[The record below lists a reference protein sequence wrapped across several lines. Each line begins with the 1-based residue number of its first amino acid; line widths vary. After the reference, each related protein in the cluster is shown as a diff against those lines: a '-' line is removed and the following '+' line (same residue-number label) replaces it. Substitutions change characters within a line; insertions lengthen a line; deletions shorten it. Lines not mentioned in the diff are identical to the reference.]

1 MDIIIHDSKLKKVAY
16 IDNELQDTLSFYD
29 DKWSRYLDTAS
40 STFEFTVYKKGIK
53 SDSVKEKAYQ
63 TLTERSFVSFK
74 YNKRTYLFNVM
85 RTEETETTIR
95 CYCENLNL
103 ELLNEMAGPFKAT
116 TEMSFV
122 DYCNKFFL
130 LVGGAITVG
139 HNEIEDRER
148 TLEWTGTDTKLKRLL
163 SIANQFDA
171 EIEFETV
178 LDEDS
183 SLKSFI
189 LHIYKEN
196 DDKNQGVGRKRDDVV
211 LRYGHNVE
219 GVTRTIDKTGI
230 FNMITPIGKA
240 TVDVTTTKAN
250 PKYVAPQ
257 LGTVNYNGGSIS
269 NAGRTI
275 NKDLVNEILNLCVQ
289 HKLLP
294 SGVFSQLYLES
305 WWGNSPV
312 ARADNNWGGLT
323 WTGSTTRPSGVKV
336 TQGTARPAN
345 EGGYYMHFA
354 SVSDYM
360 KDYTYLLAEQGIYKV
375 KGANNIDDYTKGLF
389 RVGGATYDYAA
400 AGYAH
405 YAPLMR
411 SIRNGINSASN
422 GAMDALD
429 AQLKSAGTVGTAP
442 VSQKADK
449 VISALNALTA
459 KKGQLIGSG
468 QCYAVS
474 AWYAMTL
481 GGPWLGGGVTN
492 GFKGLYP
499 GGGSAAARIGE
510 DYNWS
515 QFGWKMVRPSQV
527 SHLIP
532 GSIANIK
539 ANFNGGFLNTTGWG
553 HTVVIKGISGDTLT
567 VLEQNFA
574 GHQYVE
580 ERTYSASAY
589 LSSIQTLCYPPEI
602 VQGKRID
609 GTESSPVQ
617 SGNNEPKTISETQQQ
632 EKTVGIPKDLYREW
646 KNEEGVVEFYLKNGS
661 IYAPI
666 SKELYPSAFSGEE
679 ISDNWIRKNVE
690 YETIDVEKL
699 ISYSLEDI
707 RKNCYPS
714 ISYEVKGTDESL
726 DMGDTVKIDDEEFP
740 DGLVLSARV
749 SEQHI
754 SFTKN
759 GTNQTVFDNYKAL
772 KNKLS
777 KDLIDRY
784 EELAEQAKPYELRLL
799 TDKGTQ
805 FKNSTGLSV
814 LTAELWKSNRKY
826 DATFNFRNIDT
837 LLASG
842 LTYTVDGSTIPIDKP
857 FLVSVD
863 AFIGNDLVATRQIT
877 FTNVSDGAKGA
888 DGIAGKDGVG
898 ISSTVITYGLSA
910 NETTQ
915 PTTWTANPPTLVKG
929 QYLWTKT
936 VWTYT
941 DAKTETGYTKT
952 YIAKD
957 GNNGSDG
964 IAGKDGV
971 GILSTSI
978 AYQASTSG
986 TVVPTGTWSSQVP
999 SVPNGQFLWTRTVWN
1014 YTDSTSETGYSVA
1027 KMGETGPQG
1036 PKGDTGPQGP
1046 TGATGLQ
1053 GPKGD
1058 QGIQGPKGAD
1068 GQSSYTHIAY
1078 ATNSTGTSGFSVS
1091 DNVGKTYIGMY
1102 VDQIATD
1109 STDPTKYKW
1118 NLIKGQDG
1126 AQGIQGPAGAD
1137 GKTPYW
1143 HTAYANSSDGKTDF
1157 SITDSTN
1164 KRFIGQYTDYTQ
1176 ADSTDPTKYKWV
1188 DMTANVKVGNNNL
1201 LLDTKSLAS
1210 NVNIKNNTSETYLG
1224 GTVATAK
1231 APSGSYQD
1239 TFMQAMKI
1247 APEGNEFIVSFYAK
1261 SSVDGVNIR
1270 NYFYSP
1276 NRTIK
1281 GISSTGALFSKVN
1294 GGDGSISFNL
1304 TTQWKR
1310 YWIKWTIRD
1319 ASSEAE
1325 NVPMSVILGRN
1336 FDSVNSVSIALPAMY
1351 AGNLNT
1357 EHSDAPEDTKIKID
1371 SKADQALTQ
1380 EQLNA
1385 LSEQSAIA
1393 KAELQAKA
1401 SIDTLNQW
1409 ITSYQNYVASNN
1421 ADSQQAKA
1429 DLIAWSQKVEALGT
1443 QMGEVKETKVFMDTY
1458 FSQSS
1463 EGLVI
1468 GQTDGTSNILIKEDR
1483 ISMFSAGN
1491 EVMYISQGVLNINN
1505 GIFALSI
1512 QLGRFREE
1520 QYAGNKDINVIRYVG
1535 GV

>member
-1126 AQGIQGPAGAD
+1126 AQGIQGPKGAD

-1157 SITDSTN
+1157 SLTDSTN

-1188 DMTANVKVGNNNL
+1188 DMVGSVQVGGRNL
-1201 LLDTKSLAS
+1201 WALSKILPYGTAS
-1210 NVNIKNNTSETYLG
+1210 NPFEVRSTKYFTEIYTDILLEPNQTYTISYKSEVKIGNIADLRIGIGRSAGSGAHNY
-1224 GTVATAK
+1224 VA
-1231 APSGSYQD
+1231 D
-1239 TFMQAMKI
+1239 
-1247 APEGNEFIVSFYAK
+1247 FIPWITT
-1261 SSVDGVNIR
+1261 NL
-1270 NYFYSP
+1270 
-1276 NRTIK
+1276 
-1281 GISSTGALFSKVN
+1281 STGKFTFTT
-1294 GGDGSISFNL
+1294 GDIGTDKFLSL
-1304 TTQWKR
+1304 R
-1310 YWIKWTIRD
+1310 P
-1319 ASSEAE
+1319 
-1325 NVPMSVILGRN
+1325 V
-1336 FDSVNSVSIALPAMY
+1336 
-1351 AGNLNT
+1351 LNT
-1357 EHSDAPEDTKIKID
+1357 KNDNTEYHVIFSNFQFEKGNIATDWSPAPEDIDAKID
-1371 SKADQALTQ
+1371 SNQALTQ
-1380 EQLNA
+1380 EQLNLLLETQNLMTAEMRTKATAGQVDA
-1385 LSEQSAIA
+1385 LIA
-1393 KAELQAKA
+1393 SYNKYVSDEAVNKANVEAELIANAERIEAFRKDYDDKMLQLDFVSNYMRATDLGLEVSA
-1401 SIDTLNQW
+1401 SDGSSSLL
-1409 ITSYQNYVASNN
+1409 V
-1421 ADSQQAKA
+1421 
-1429 DLIAWSQKVEALGT
+1429 QK
-1443 QMGEVKETKVFMDTY
+1443 
-1458 FSQSS
+1458 
-1463 EGLVI
+1463 
-1468 GQTDGTSNILIKEDR
+1468 DR
-1483 ISMFSAGN
+1483 ISMFSAGK
-1491 EVMYISQGVLNINN
+1491 EVMYISQGFIHIDN
-1505 GIFALSI
+1505 GVFTKTLQI
-1512 QLGRFREE
+1512 GNFRES
-1520 QYAGNKDINVIRYVG
+1520 QADGDPTTNLTIYVG
-1535 GV
+1535 